1 MGMSRTSQRI
11 CFVVASAGCVWWAAL
26 SLGAQSP
33 TPGASADRV
42 ATNLLSCWWK
52 TDKSAVHVA
61 EPFGLT
67 LTCRVMETDR
77 MKVVPN
83 LAEIEPTAIELT
95 PFEVLEGTRHEDI
108 VVPPWRYVQYVY
120 TARLLG
126 DEFFG
131 KDVAIPATNLP
142 FRVQTGGAE
151 SVEGAEQTYLLPS
164 MPMRILSLVPAQAAD
179 ILDPRTDTFA
189 DLEARRVRARIEFVA
204 SAIFFGFAAILA
216 SVGAVRVGERFRRR
230 GPVVEKRVP
239 IGSLLGSCAR
249 EIDGVRTE
257 ALRDGWTSALAG
269 RALTPFRVAGAIALK
284 QPVAQTFVAFD
295 TPPRDGQLAL
305 RHGWLRRGHAVV
317 SASITADAIDRV
329 RAAVNGGPPPGANA
343 DIVNPIREALAAL
356 NGVRY
361 GRAAEIDVEALTRTI
376 DSGSK
381 AVRRLRM
388 TQLWPARVT
397 AALAKSS
404 ARLGVG
410 AWRS

>member
-1 MGMSRTSQRI
+1 
-11 CFVVASAGCVWWAAL
+11 
-26 SLGAQSP
+26 
-33 TPGASADRV
+33 
-42 ATNLLSCWWK
+42 
-52 TDKSAVHVA
+52 
-61 EPFGLT
+61 
-67 LTCRVMETDR
+67 METDR

-120 TARLLG
+120 SVRLLG
-126 DEFFG
+126 TEFFG
-131 KDVAIPATNLP
+131 KDIAIPATNLP

-151 SVEGAEQTYLLPS
+151 TVEGAEQMYLLPS

-179 ILDPRTDTFA
+179 ILDPTTDTFA
-189 DLEARRVRARIEFVA
+189 DLEARRVRARIELVA

-216 SVGAVRVGERFRRR
+216 GVGAVRVGERFRRR
-230 GPVVEKRVP
+230 GPVVEKTVP
-239 IGSLLGSCAR
+239 IGSVLGGCAR
-249 EIDGVRTE
+249 AIDGVRAE
-257 ALRDGWTSALAG
+257 ALREGWTSTLAG

-284 QPVAQTFVAFD
+284 QPVAQTLVTVD

-305 RHGWLRRGHAVV
+305 RHGLLRRRHAVV
-317 SASITADAIDRV
+317 SASMTADAIDRV
-329 RAAVNGGPPPGANA
+329 RSAANGGPPPGANQ
-343 DIVNPIREALAAL
+343 DIVDPIREALAAL
-356 NGVRY
+356 NAVRY
-361 GRAAEIDVEALTRTI
+361 GRAAEIDVEALTRTV

-404 ARLGVG
+404 TRFGVS

>member
-1 MGMSRTSQRI
+1 MSSTSRRI
-11 CFVVASAGCVWWAAL
+11 RLMLVFAGCLGWASL
-26 SLGAQSP
+26 SGSAQSP
-33 TPGASADRV
+33 TPAASAGGV
-42 ATNLLSCWWK
+42 ATSPLNCWWK

-108 VVPPWRYVQYVY
+108 VMPPWRYVQYAY
-120 TARLLG
+120 TVRLLG
-126 DEFFG
+126 NEFFG
-131 KDVAIPATNLP
+131 KDIAIPATNLP

-151 SVEGAEQTYLLPS
+151 TVEGAEHMYLLPS

-179 ILDPRTDTFA
+179 ILDPTTDTFA
-189 DLEARRVRARIEFVA
+189 DLEARRVRARIELVA

-230 GPVVEKRVP
+230 GPVVEKTVP
-239 IGSLLGSCAR
+239 IGSVLGGCTRA
-249 EIDGVRTE
+249 IDGVRAE
-257 ALRDGWTSALAG
+257 ALRDGWTSTLAA

-284 QPVAQTFVAFD
+284 QPVAQTLVTVD

-305 RHGWLRRGHAVV
+305 RHGLLRRRHAVV
-317 SASITADAIDRV
+317 SASMTADAIDRV
-329 RAAVNGGPPPGANA
+329 RSAANGGPRPGVSQ
-343 DIVNPIREALAAL
+343 DIVEPIREALAAL
-356 NGVRY
+356 NAVRY
-361 GRAAEIDVEALTRTI
+361 GRAAEVDVEALTRTV

-404 ARLGVG
+404 TWFGMS

>member
-11 CFVVASAGCVWWAAL
+11 RFVVATAGVFWWAAL
-26 SLGAQSP
+26 SVAAQSP
-33 TPGASADRV
+33 TPAASAG
-42 ATNLLSCWWK
+42 TTGLLNCWWK

-120 TARLLG
+120 TVRLLG
-126 DEFFG
+126 NDFFG
-131 KDVAIPATNLP
+131 KDIAIPATNLP

-151 SVEGAEQTYLLPS
+151 TVEGAEQTYLLPS

-179 ILDPRTDTFA
+179 ILDPTTDTFA
-189 DLEARRVRARIEFVA
+189 DLEARRVRARIELVA
-204 SAIFFGFAAILA
+204 SAIFFGFAAMLA
-216 SVGAVRVGERFRRR
+216 SVGAVRLGERFRRR

-239 IGSLLGSCAR
+239 VGTVLGSCAR

-269 RALTPFRVAGAIALK
+269 RALTPLRVAGAIALK
-284 QPVAQTFVAFD
+284 QPVAQTLVALD
-295 TPPRDGQLAL
+295 TRPRDGQLAL
-305 RHGWLRRGHAVV
+305 RHGLLRRRHALV
-317 SASITADAIDRV
+317 SASMTAEAIDRL
-329 RAAVNGGPPPGANA
+329 RFATNGGRPTGA
-343 DIVNPIREALAAL
+343 DQDVVDPIREALVAL

-361 GRAAEIDVEALTRTI
+361 GRAAEIDVEALTRTV
-376 DSGSK
+376 DSGAK

-404 ARLGVG
+404 ARLGVS